1 MGEIDRK
8 DQEEGACP
16 KCGYCKACGRGG
28 MMPYYTFPIYPVYPY
43 IDSSNPWRY
52 EVGPYSTNTGGSS
65 ISTTSSVISWR

>member
-28 MMPYYTFPIYPVYPY
+28 MMPYYVYPVYPY